1 MMGWTWSLAEFMLRG
16 AGLRLLLLNWAG
28 TCPVSPV
35 DPSVP
40 CLYLSVVRRSSSYF
54 NMIFTSDFLGF
65 VL

>member
-1 MMGWTWSLAEFMLRG
+1 MMGWTWSRPEFMMRG

-40 CLYLSVVRRSSSYF
+40 RLYGQLYLSVVRRSSSYF
-54 NMIFTSDFLGF
+54 NTIDE
-65 VL
+65 